1 MAETGIAAGDRV
13 FLELFE
19 QNAHP
24 MWVFDLDTLRFLAAN
39 TAMQEKYGY
48 SRAELL
54 AMTVLDIRPPEEIER
69 FKSRIAGQDEGID
82 RAGRWKHRAKNGDT
96 LHMDIT
102 ARRIGFEGRRAEIVL
117 AIDVSDQVLA
127 LERLNRA
134 EAMYR
139 GMVEH
144 TMVGIYIVKGL
155 QIVYANPGLTKIF
168 GYGADEITGLNILDL
183 TVPRERAIAVEAIRE
198 RLASETATGRRV
210 FTGLR
215 KDGREIIVDIHNT
228 RAATGD
234 GDGPVM
240 IGVVIDITESW
251 QAEAQAAAHL
261 AHLQRMLQDSLNAV
275 STLCE
280 IRDPYTAGH
289 SSRVGELAA
298 AIGGELGISAGEID
312 TLRKSGIVH
321 DVGKIGVPVEIL
333 TKAAKLSKPEFD
345 LIKNHPQLGYDIVK
359 HIDFRTPVAEVM
371 LQHHERLDG
380 KGYPRGLRKG
390 DILPL
395 ANVLAIADVVES
407 MSSDRP
413 YRAGLGIDVA
423 LKEIES
429 NIGSRYDSDAG
440 EACVRLFRAHGYRI
454 H

>member
-1 MAETGIAAGDRV
+1 MATIDIPAGNRV

-19 QNAHP
+19 GNVHP
-24 MWVFDLDTLRFLAAN
+24 MWVFDLDTLRFIAVNAAMGK
-39 TAMQEKYGY
+39 TYGY
-48 SRAELL
+48 SREELL
-54 AMTVLDIRPPEEIER
+54 AMTVLDIRSGDEIER
-69 FKSRIAGQDEGID
+69 FKSHIGRQGDSVD
-82 RAGRWKHRAKNGDT
+82 RAGRWLHRTKGGET

-102 ARRIGFEGRRAEIVL
+102 AHRISFEGRRAEIVL
-117 AIDVSDQVLA
+117 AIDASAQVVA
-127 LERLNRA
+127 LDRLNRA

-144 TMVGIYIVKGL
+144 TMVGVYIVKDMK
-155 QIVYANPGLTKIF
+155 IIYANPGLMKIF
-168 GYGADEITGLNILDL
+168 GYNADEIIGVNILDL
-183 TVPRERAIAVEAIRE
+183 TVARERTTVLEAIRE
-198 RLASETATGRRV
+198 RLASGINAGRRM

-228 RAATGD
+228 RAGSEAE
-234 GDGPVM
+234 PVM
-240 IGVVIDITESW
+240 MGAVIDITESW
-251 QAEAQAAAHL
+251 RAEAQAAAHL
-261 AHLQRMLQDSLNAV
+261 AHLQRMLQDSLNAI

-298 AIGGELGISAGEID
+298 AIGVELGLSSGEID

-333 TKAAKLSKPEFD
+333 TKAARLSKPEFN

-359 HIDFRTPVAEVM
+359 HIDFRTPVAEIM

-380 KGYPRGLRKG
+380 KGYPRGQKNG
-390 DILPL
+390 EIHPL
-395 ANVLAIADVVES
+395 ARILAIADVVES

-413 YRAGLGIDVA
+413 YRAGLGIAVA
-423 LKEIES
+423 LDEIES
-429 NIGSRYDSDAG
+429 NTSSRYDAVAG
-440 EACVRLFRAHGYRI
+440 TACLRLFREHGYRI
-454 H
+454 G